1 MRQKSAKK
9 RHIKRRITHAKKHRH
24 ISHKRYSHKKHN
36 HKLHHKHVH
45 KRTAAKKLERPQ
57 ILIKVR
63 DVLPPSDIKLNA
75 EDTLQDAIKIFSKY
89 QLSGA
94 PVFRGRKLVG
104 IVTTTDLTNFIDE
117 NGVSNV
123 LGSDSKITVSKLM
136 TKNPIT
142 IKADKTITEAITS
155 MVKNKVSKL
164 IVLDKQGKFLNVIS
178 RQDILKKIAFI
189 LSKPELTPSSEIETD
204 IDDFYMM
211 LVEKGSASAKYCAA
225 IMKVD
230 VDTVEGWAK
239 ALQEHGLIN
248 IEYSPFGG
256 MKLKIKKRS
265 GR

>member
-1 MRQKSAKK
+1 MKQKSAKK
-9 RHIKRRITHAKKHRH
+9 RHIKRKSTHSRKHKQIRH
-24 ISHKRYSHKKHN
+24 KLHLHKKHH
-36 HKLHHKHVH
+36 HKRHHKHVH
-45 KRTAAKKLERPQ
+45 KRTAAKKIERLQ
-57 ILIKVR
+57 ILIKVS
-63 DVLPPSDIKLNA
+63 DVLPPSGIKLNA

-117 NGVSNV
+117 KGVGSV
-123 LGSDSKITVSKLM
+123 LESDSKTTVSKLM

-142 IKADKTITEAITS
+142 IKADKTVTEAITS
-155 MVKNKVSKL
+155 MVENKVSKL
-164 IVLDKQGKFLNVIS
+164 IVLDKQGRFMNVIS

-211 LVEKGSASAKYCAA
+211 LVEKGSVSAKYCAVT
-225 IMKVD
+225 MKVD
-230 VDTVEGWAK
+230 IDTVESWAK

-256 MKLKIKKRS
+256 MKLKIKKGS

>member
-1 MRQKSAKK
+1 MKHKSAKK
-9 RHIKRRITHAKKHRH
+9 RRIKRRITHSRKHKQIR
-24 ISHKRYSHKKHN
+24 HKRHLHKKHH

-45 KRTAAKKLERPQ
+45 KRVSIKKVERPQ
-57 ILIKVR
+57 ILIKVS
-63 DVLPPSDIKLNA
+63 DVLPPSDVKLNA
-75 EDTLQDAIKIFSKY
+75 EDTFQDAIKIFSKY

-104 IVTTTDLTNFIDE
+104 IVTTTDLTNFIDKS
-117 NGVSNV
+117 GVDNV
-123 LGSDSKITVSKLM
+123 LGSDSKTTVSKLM

-142 IKADKTITEAITS
+142 IRADKTVTEAITS
-155 MVKNKVSKL
+155 MVENKVSKL
-164 IVLDKQGKFLNVIS
+164 IVLDKHGRFLNVIS

-211 LVEKGSASAKYCAA
+211 LVEKGSASAKYCATT
-225 IMKVD
+225 MKVD
-230 VDTVEGWAK
+230 IDTVERWAK
-239 ALQEHGLIN
+239 ALQDHSLIN